1 MKTMNEPR
9 QPGSWGPL
17 PGSLEIVTMPT
28 IAGYAG
34 PSVRSRRH
42 TTSGSTRRRGL
53 LLARAALAAVLATTA
68 GLGGASAAAGEAPA
82 AARRKV
88 LIDQDG
94 APLGTD
100 MVSTLAM
107 LQSPDVE
114 VLGIVV
120 TAGDAWVKAGTA
132 HMLRMLELTGH
143 DRVPVAQGAEFPL
156 INSRELT
163 RAWEAQYGEF
173 SYKGAW
179 NERRYHE
186 PDEVPV
192 PPTGTTALKPID
204 LHGALFM
211 IQQIRKY
218 PGEVTL
224 WVGGPFTT
232 VALAIALDPEL
243 PSLAK
248 ELVLMGA
255 GFNVDR
261 GGNHRINGRREFNW
275 WWDPEATRIAMSAP
289 WKKITIT
296 PVDISVKASL
306 GDDLKRRLVG
316 SSSKAAQFITTYM
329 PVGQGT
335 GGYMWDEISVL
346 AFLDPGIITRQQEL
360 YVNVDIDH
368 GASYGQTIFVET
380 VVPGPPGETPRA
392 RTMPSWWRVATVQWD
407 LDLPRFYDRFVQLMT
422 R

>member
-1 MKTMNEPR
+1 MHA
-9 QPGSWGPL
+9 L
-17 PGSLEIVTMPT
+17 
-28 IAGYAG
+28 
-34 PSVRSRRH
+34 SRA
-42 TTSGSTRRRGL
+42 TL
-53 LLARAALAAVLATTA
+53 VAAVALALSA
-68 GLGGASAAAGEAPA
+68 GGAATAAAQAPA
-82 AARRKV
+82 AAKKKV
-88 LIDQDG
+88 FIDQDG

-114 VLGIVV
+114 VLGIAV

-143 DRVPVAQGAEFPL
+143 GHVPVAQGAAFPL
-156 INSRELT
+156 INSRDLT
-163 RAWEAQYGEF
+163 AMWEAQYGEF

-179 NERRYHE
+179 NPRRYHG
-186 PDEVPV
+186 PDEVPT
-192 PPTGTTALKPID
+192 PPTGVTSLKPID

-211 IQQIRKY
+211 IEQIRKY
-218 PGEVTL
+218 PNEVTL

-232 VALAIALDPEL
+232 VALALGLDPEIAT
-243 PSLAK
+243 LAK

-296 PVDISVKASL
+296 PVDISVKTSL
-306 GDDLKRRLVG
+306 SDDVKRRLQG

-329 PVGQGT
+329 PIGQG
-335 GGYMWDEISVL
+335 GGGGSYMWDEISVL
-346 AFLDPGIITRQQEL
+346 AFLDPSVITKQQDL
-360 YVNVDIDH
+360 YVNIDIDH
-368 GASYGQTIFVET
+368 GPGYGQTIFVED
-380 VVPGPPGETPRA
+380 VIPGPPGEPPQPRK
-392 RTMPSWWRVATVQWD
+392 MPSWWRVATVQWD
-407 LDLPRFYDRFVQLMT
+407 LDLPKFYDQFVQLMS

>member
-1 MKTMNEPR
+1 
-9 QPGSWGPL
+9 
-17 PGSLEIVTMPT
+17 VF
-28 IAGYAG
+28 
-34 PSVRSRRH
+34 
-42 TTSGSTRRRGL
+42 
-53 LLARAALAAVLATTA
+53 
-68 GLGGASAAAGEAPA
+68 
-82 AARRKV
+82 
-88 LIDQDG
+88 IDQDG

-100 MVSTLAM
+100 MLSTLAM

-114 VLGIVV
+114 VLGITV

-143 DRVPVAQGAEFPL
+143 GRIPVAQGAAFPL
-156 INSRELT
+156 INSREQAA
-163 RAWEAQYGEF
+163 AWEAQFGEF

-179 NERRYHE
+179 NARRYYS
-186 PDEVPV
+186 PDEVPT
-192 PPTGTTALKPID
+192 PPTGVTSLKAID

-218 PGEVTL
+218 PNEVTL

-232 VALAIALDPEL
+232 VALALGLDPEIAG
-243 PSLAK
+243 LAK

-255 GFNVDR
+255 GFNVDK

-296 PVDISVKASL
+296 PVDISVKTSL
-306 GDDLKRRLVG
+306 SDDLKRRLAA
-316 SSSKAAQFITTYM
+316 STSKAAQFITKFM
-329 PVGQGT
+329 PIGQGGGG

-346 AFLDPGIITRQQEL
+346 AFLDPSIITSQQEL
-360 YVNVDIDH
+360 YVNIDIDH
-368 GASYGQTIFVET
+368 GPGYGQTIFVEKEM
-380 VVPGPPGETPRA
+380 PGPPGEQARPRK
-392 RTMPSWWRVATVQWD
+392 MPSWWQVSTVLWD
-407 LDLPRFYDRFVQLMT
+407 LDLPKFYDQFVKLMS

>member
-1 MKTMNEPR
+1 MHRFCCAM
-9 QPGSWGPL
+9 L
-17 PGSLEIVTMPT
+17 VAIL
-28 IAGYAG
+28 AAG
-34 PSVRSRRH
+34 PM
-42 TTSGSTRRRGL
+42 
-53 LLARAALAAVLATTA
+53 TA
-68 GLGGASAAAGEAPA
+68 GSATAAGQVPA
-82 AARRKV
+82 GAKKKV

-100 MVSTLAM
+100 MLSTLAM

-120 TAGDAWVKAGTA
+120 TAGDAWVKAGTV

-143 DRVPVAQGAEFPL
+143 GHVPVAQGAAFPL
-156 INSRELT
+156 VNSRELT
-163 RAWEAQYGEF
+163 RAWEAQFGEF

-179 NERRYHE
+179 NDRRYHE
-186 PDEVPV
+186 PHEVPT
-192 PPTGTTALKPID
+192 PPTGMTTLKPIA
-204 LHGALFM
+204 LHGALFL
-211 IQQIRKY
+211 IEQIRKY

-232 VALAIALDPEL
+232 VALAIGLDPEL

-296 PVDISVKASL
+296 PVDISVKTALS
-306 GDDLKRRLVG
+306 DDVKRRLVG
-316 SSSKAAQFITTYM
+316 SPSKAAQFITTYM
-329 PVGQGT
+329 PVGQGA

-346 AFLDPGIITRQQEL
+346 AFLDPTIITRQQEL

-368 GASYGQTIFVET
+368 GAGYGQTIFVET
-380 VVPGPPGETPRA
+380 VVPGPPGEPPRP

-407 LDLPRFYDRFVQLMT
+407 LDLPTFYDLFVRLMT

>member
-1 MKTMNEPR
+1 MHV
-9 QPGSWGPL
+9 
-17 PGSLEIVTMPT
+17 I
-28 IAGYAG
+28 
-34 PSVRSRRH
+34 
-42 TTSGSTRRRGL
+42 
-53 LLARAALAAVLATTA
+53 ARAAFLTSVVAAILVGGTATATCQAPATT
-68 GLGGASAAAGEAPA
+68 
-82 AARRKV
+82 KKKIF
-88 LIDQDG
+88 IDQDG

-114 VLGIVV
+114 VLGIAV

-132 HMLRMLELTGH
+132 HMLRMMELTGH
-143 DRVPVAQGAEFPL
+143 GDIPVAMGAAFPL
-156 INSRELT
+156 INSRDLT
-163 RAWEAQYGEF
+163 KAWEAQYGEF

-186 PDEVPV
+186 PDEVPT
-192 PPTGTTALKPID
+192 PPTGVTSLKAID
-204 LHGALFM
+204 MHGALFM
-211 IQQIRKY
+211 IEQIRKY
-218 PGEVTL
+218 PNEVTL

-232 VALAIALDPEL
+232 VALALGLDPEIAT
-243 PSLAK
+243 LAK

-296 PVDISVKASL
+296 PVDTSVKTSL
-306 GDDLKRRLVG
+306 NDDLKRRLAQ
-316 SSSKAAQFITTYM
+316 SNSKAAQFITTYM
-329 PVGQGT
+329 PIGGSS
-335 GGYMWDEISVL
+335 GYMWDEISVL
-346 AFLDPGIITRQQEL
+346 AFLDSSIITSQQEL

-368 GASYGQTIFVET
+368 GAGYGQTIFVEN
-380 VVPGPPGETPRA
+380 VIPGPPGEQPRP

-407 LDLPRFYDRFVQLMT
+407 LDLEKFYDQFVELMS